1 MGAYS
6 DGMNEAQD
14 KTILFCPED
23 FCFGISQEMLDNDFH
38 GKAKLVTKEEKEQAI
53 DNWSPDTLIA
63 VIVSP
68 SVNQKGAYCFKML
81 ITVNGVG
88 PKMGLAILSELT
100 PDKIA
105 LSIAA
110 GDHKA
115 LTKANG
121 VGPKLAQRICM
132 ELKDK
137 VGKTMGNVASSVDLS
152 AVSSTLTNSNTAEAV
167 AALEMLGYSQSDAS
181 VAVSKIDP
189 SLSVEDIIKQALKM
203 LSLG

>member
-1 MGAYS
+1 MIYSVTGNVVDFDMNIVCVDVNGVAFRCMTTLTTSQKCASMGMKVTLYTYLNVREDAMELFGFY
-6 DGMNEAQD
+6 D
-14 KTILFCPED
+14 KT
-23 FCFGISQEMLDNDFH
+23 EMD
-38 GKAKLVTKEEKEQAI
+38 
-53 DNWSPDTLIA
+53 
-63 VIVSP
+63 
-68 SVNQKGAYCFKML
+68 CFKML

-100 PDKIA
+100 PDKVA

-137 VGKTMGNVASSVDLS
+137 VGKAFAGVETSVDLT

-189 SLSVEDIIKQALKM
+189 SLSVENIIKQALKL
-203 LSLG
+203 LSLN

>member
-1 MGAYS
+1 MIYSVTGNVVDFDANIVCVDVNGVAFRCMTTLTTSQKCASMGMKVTLYTYLNVREDAMELFGFY
-6 DGMNEAQD
+6 D
-14 KTILFCPED
+14 KT
-23 FCFGISQEMLDNDFH
+23 EMD
-38 GKAKLVTKEEKEQAI
+38 
-53 DNWSPDTLIA
+53 
-63 VIVSP
+63 
-68 SVNQKGAYCFKML
+68 CFKML

-137 VGKTMGNVASSVDLS
+137 VGKAFVGVDTSVDLS
-152 AVSSTLTNSNTAEAV
+152 AVSSTLTNTNSAEAI

-181 VAVSKIDP
+181 VVVSKIDP
-189 SLSVEDIIKQALKM
+189 SLSVEDIIKKALKM
-203 LSLG
+203 LALG

>member
-1 MGAYS
+1 MIYSVTGNVVAFDTNSVVVDVNGVAFRCMTTFTTSQKCASMGAKVTLFTYLNVRE
-6 DGMNEAQD
+6 DAMELFGFYD
-14 KTILFCPED
+14 KA
-23 FCFGISQEMLDNDFH
+23 EMD
-38 GKAKLVTKEEKEQAI
+38 
-53 DNWSPDTLIA
+53 
-63 VIVSP
+63 
-68 SVNQKGAYCFKML
+68 CFKML

-88 PKMGLAILSELT
+88 PKMALAILSEMSA
-100 PDKIA
+100 DKVA

-137 VGKTMGNVASSVDLS
+137 VGSLAVGGTVEADLS
-152 AVSSTLTNSNTAEAV
+152 AVSATLENSNTAEAV

-181 VAVSKIDP
+181 VAVSKID
-189 SLSVEDIIKQALKM
+189 STLSVEDIIKQALKM

>member
-1 MGAYS
+1 MIYSVTGNVVDFDANIVCVDVNGVAFRCMTTLTTSQKCASMGMKVTLYTYLNVREDAMELFGFY
-6 DGMNEAQD
+6 D
-14 KTILFCPED
+14 KT
-23 FCFGISQEMLDNDFH
+23 EMD
-38 GKAKLVTKEEKEQAI
+38 
-53 DNWSPDTLIA
+53 
-63 VIVSP
+63 
-68 SVNQKGAYCFKML
+68 CFKML

-137 VGKTMGNVASSVDLS
+137 VGKAFAGVDTSVDLS
-152 AVSSTLTNSNTAEAV
+152 AVSSTLTNTNSAEAI

-181 VAVSKIDP
+181 VVVSKIDP
-189 SLSVEDIIKQALKM
+189 SLSVEDIIKKALKM
-203 LSLG
+203 LALG

>member
-1 MGAYS
+1 MIYSVTGNVVDFDVKTVCVDVNGVAFRCMTTLTTSQKCASMGMKVTLFTYLNVREDAMELFGFY
-6 DGMNEAQD
+6 D
-14 KTILFCPED
+14 KT
-23 FCFGISQEMLDNDFH
+23 EMD
-38 GKAKLVTKEEKEQAI
+38 
-53 DNWSPDTLIA
+53 
-63 VIVSP
+63 
-68 SVNQKGAYCFKML
+68 CFKML

-137 VGKTMGNVASSVDLS
+137 VGKTMGSVDSSIDLT
-152 AVSSTLTNSNTAEAV
+152 AVSSTLSNSNTAEAV

-181 VAVSKIDP
+181 VTVSKIDS

>member
-1 MGAYS
+1 MIYSVTGNVVDFDANTVCVDVNGGAFRCMTTFTTS
-6 DGMNEAQD
+6 QKCASTGMKVTLYTYLNVREDAMELFGFYD
-14 KTILFCPED
+14 KT
-23 FCFGISQEMLDNDFH
+23 EMD
-38 GKAKLVTKEEKEQAI
+38 
-53 DNWSPDTLIA
+53 
-63 VIVSP
+63 
-68 SVNQKGAYCFKML
+68 CFKML

-88 PKMGLAILSELT
+88 PKMGLAILSEMT
-100 PDKIA
+100 PDKVA

-115 LTKANG
+115 LTRANG

-137 VGKTMGNVASSVDLS
+137 VGKTMGNVTSSVDLT
-152 AVSSTLTNSNTAEAV
+152 AVSSTLASSNTAEAV

-181 VAVSKIDP
+181 VAVSKIDS
-189 SLSVEDIIKQALKM
+189 SLSVEEIIKQALKM

>member
-1 MGAYS
+1 MGMMVTLYTYLNVREDAMELFGFY
-6 DGMNEAQD
+6 D
-14 KTILFCPED
+14 KT
-23 FCFGISQEMLDNDFH
+23 EMD
-38 GKAKLVTKEEKEQAI
+38 
-53 DNWSPDTLIA
+53 
-63 VIVSP
+63 
-68 SVNQKGAYCFKML
+68 CFKML

-137 VGKTMGNVASSVDLS
+137 VGKAFAGVDTSVDLT
-152 AVSSTLTNSNTAEAV
+152 AVSSTLTNSNAAEAV

-181 VAVSKIDP
+181 VAVSKIDNN
-189 SLSVEDIIKQALKM
+189 LSVEDIIKQALKM
-203 LSLG
+203 LALG

>member
-1 MGAYS
+1 MIYSVTGNVVDFDANAVCVDVNGVAFRCMTTLTTSQKCASMGMKVTLFTYLNVREDAMELFGFY
-6 DGMNEAQD
+6 D
-14 KTILFCPED
+14 KT
-23 FCFGISQEMLDNDFH
+23 EMD
-38 GKAKLVTKEEKEQAI
+38 
-53 DNWSPDTLIA
+53 
-63 VIVSP
+63 
-68 SVNQKGAYCFKML
+68 CFKML

-121 VGPKLAQRICM
+121 VGPKLAHRICM

-137 VGKTMGNVASSVDLS
+137 VGKTMGNVDSSIDLT
-152 AVSSTLTNSNTAEAV
+152 AVSSTLSNSNTAEAV

-181 VAVSKIDP
+181 VAVSKIDS
-189 SLSVEDIIKQALKM
+189 SLPVEDIIKQALKM

>member
-1 MGAYS
+1 MIYSVTGNVVDFDTSTVCVDVNGVAFRCMTTLTTSQKCASMGMKVTLYTYLNVREDAMELFGFY
-6 DGMNEAQD
+6 D
-14 KTILFCPED
+14 KT
-23 FCFGISQEMLDNDFH
+23 EMD
-38 GKAKLVTKEEKEQAI
+38 
-53 DNWSPDTLIA
+53 
-63 VIVSP
+63 
-68 SVNQKGAYCFKML
+68 CFKML

-100 PDKIA
+100 PDKVA

-137 VGKTMGNVASSVDLS
+137 VGKAFGTAENVDLS
-152 AVSSTLTNSNTAEAV
+152 AVSSTLEHSNTAEAV

-181 VAVSKIDP
+181 VAVSKIDS
-189 SLSVEDIIKQALKM
+189 SLSVENIIKQALKL
-203 LSLG
+203 LSLN

>member
-1 MGAYS
+1 MIYS
-6 DGMNEAQD
+6 VTGNVVDFDTNAVCVDVNGVAFRCMTTLTTSQKCASLGMKVTLFTYLNVREDAMELFGFYD
-14 KTILFCPED
+14 KT
-23 FCFGISQEMLDNDFH
+23 EMD
-38 GKAKLVTKEEKEQAI
+38 
-53 DNWSPDTLIA
+53 
-63 VIVSP
+63 
-68 SVNQKGAYCFKML
+68 CFKML

-137 VGKTMGNVASSVDLS
+137 VGKTMGSVDSSIDLT
-152 AVSSTLTNSNTAEAV
+152 AVSSTLSNSNTAEAV

-181 VAVSKIDP
+181 VAVSKIDS

>member
-1 MGAYS
+1 MIYS
-6 DGMNEAQD
+6 VTGNVVDFDTNAVCVDVNGVAFRCMTTLTTSQKCASLGMKVTLFTYLNVREDAMELFGFYD
-14 KTILFCPED
+14 KT
-23 FCFGISQEMLDNDFH
+23 EMD
-38 GKAKLVTKEEKEQAI
+38 
-53 DNWSPDTLIA
+53 
-63 VIVSP
+63 
-68 SVNQKGAYCFKML
+68 CFKML

-137 VGKTMGNVASSVDLS
+137 VGKTMGNVDSSIDLT
-152 AVSSTLTNSNTAEAV
+152 AVSSTLSNSNTAEAV

-181 VAVSKIDP
+181 VAVSKIDS

>member
-1 MGAYS
+1 MIYS
-6 DGMNEAQD
+6 VTGNVVDFDANTVCVDVNGVAFRCMTTLTTSQKCMKVTLYTYLNVREDAMDLFGFYD
-14 KTILFCPED
+14 KT
-23 FCFGISQEMLDNDFH
+23 EMD
-38 GKAKLVTKEEKEQAI
+38 
-53 DNWSPDTLIA
+53 
-63 VIVSP
+63 
-68 SVNQKGAYCFKML
+68 CFKML

-137 VGKTMGNVASSVDLS
+137 VGKAFAGVDNSVDLT

-181 VAVSKIDP
+181 VAVSKIDN

-203 LSLG
+203 LSLS

>member
-1 MGAYS
+1 MIYSVTGNVVDFDVNTVCVDVNGVAFRCMTTLTTSQKCASMGMKVTLFTYLNVREDAMELFGFY
-6 DGMNEAQD
+6 D
-14 KTILFCPED
+14 KT
-23 FCFGISQEMLDNDFH
+23 EMD
-38 GKAKLVTKEEKEQAI
+38 
-53 DNWSPDTLIA
+53 
-63 VIVSP
+63 
-68 SVNQKGAYCFKML
+68 CFKML

-137 VGKTMGNVASSVDLS
+137 VGSFVGDDDVIGEVAAVG
-152 AVSSTLTNSNTAEAV
+152 AVSASQNAADAV
-167 AALEMLGYSQSDAS
+167 AALVSLGYSQSEAS
-181 VAVSKIDP
+181 LAVGRLDSQ
-189 SLSVEDIIKQALKM
+189 LSVEELIKSALKAM
-203 LSLG
+203 SKF

>member
-1 MGAYS
+1 MIYSVTGNVVDFDANIVCVDVNGIAFRCMTTLTTSQKCASMGMKVTLYTYLNVREDAMELFGFY
-6 DGMNEAQD
+6 D
-14 KTILFCPED
+14 KT
-23 FCFGISQEMLDNDFH
+23 EMD
-38 GKAKLVTKEEKEQAI
+38 
-53 DNWSPDTLIA
+53 
-63 VIVSP
+63 
-68 SVNQKGAYCFKML
+68 CFKML

-137 VGKTMGNVASSVDLS
+137 VGKAFAGVDTSVDLT
-152 AVSSTLTNSNTAEAV
+152 AVSSTLTNTNSAEAI

-181 VAVSKIDP
+181 VVVSKIDP

-203 LSLG
+203 LALG